1 VALFAAV
8 VLTFAALSAPSPTR
22 TPASTPA
29 PKVESAVSALEAVN
43 AARAKAGAASLSG
56 NATLDR
62 VAQASAERVANA
74 RNLEEADGAGQD
86 IGDRVTAA
94 GYGHRRVAEIVLIGD
109 GDLPARLARL
119 QDSDP
124 ETFADLVAP
133 DYQDFGFGRA
143 EGTSGTVRT
152 LVFGLSL
159 SGEFRG
165 HAAALGDLRAVRAE
179 MLSRVN
185 GARAAKGLPPLLENP
200 SLDAAAQNH
209 AEDMIRR
216 SYYAHDSPDGAT
228 VMERVRRVGYPAAAV
243 GENIGER
250 QATVAE
256 VFDGW
261 MRSPKHRDHILSLT
275 LREIGIGVAFGK
287 NARGYEIVW
296 VQDFATP
303 R

>member
-1 VALFAAV
+1 VIPAASALA
-8 VLTFAALSAPSPTR
+8 FAALAALPTPSPVPTL
-22 TPASTPA
+22 TPDSG
-29 PKVESAVSALEAVN
+29 SLALRAVN
-43 AARAKAGAASLSG
+43 AARANSGTAPLSA

-62 VAQASAERVANA
+62 VAQASAERVA
-74 RNLEEADGAGQD
+74 ADAAGKD
-86 IGDRVTAA
+86 IGKRVTAA
-94 GYGHRRVAEIVLIGD
+94 GYAHRRVAEIVLIGD

-119 QDSDP
+119 HDSDP
-124 ETFADLVAP
+124 ETFADVVAP
-133 DYQDFGFGRA
+133 DYQDLGFGRA
-143 EGTSGTVRT
+143 EGKSGTVRT

-159 SGEFRG
+159 SGEFTG
-165 HAAALGDLRAVRAE
+165 HAAALGDLRAVRAQ
-179 MLSRVN
+179 MFARVN
-185 GARAAKGLPPLLENP
+185 GARATKGLPPLLENP
-200 SLDAAAQNH
+200 LLDAAAQNH

-243 GENIGER
+243 GENIGEG

-261 MRSPKHRDHILSLT
+261 MKSPKHRDHILSLT
-275 LREIGIGVAFGK
+275 LREIGMGVAFGK
-287 NARGYEIVW
+287 NGRGYEIVW

>member
-1 VALFAAV
+1 VTPAASALA
-8 VLTFAALSAPSPTR
+8 FAALSALPTASPV
-22 TPASTPA
+22 PA
-29 PKVESAVSALEAVN
+29 PTPNSGFLALRAVN
-43 AARAKAGAASLSG
+43 AARAKAGAAPLSG

-62 VAQASAERVANA
+62 VAQASAERVASA
-74 RNLEEADGAGQD
+74 RTVDDADAAGKD
-86 IGDRVTAA
+86 IGKRVTAP
-94 GYGHRRVAEIVLIGD
+94 GYGHRRVAEIILIGD
-109 GDLPARLARL
+109 GDLSARLARL

-124 ETFADLVAP
+124 ETFADVVAP
-133 DYQDFGFGRA
+133 EYQDLGFGRA
-143 EGTSGTVRT
+143 EGNSGTVRT

-159 SGEFRG
+159 SGEFTGR
-165 HAAALGDLRAVRAE
+165 AAALGDLRAVRAE

-185 GARAAKGLPPLLENP
+185 GARAAKRLPPLLENP

-243 GENIGER
+243 GENIGEG

-261 MRSPKHRDHILSLT
+261 MKSPKHRDHILSLT
-275 LREIGIGVAFGK
+275 LREIGMGVAFGK
-287 NARGYEIVW
+287 NDRGYEIVW

>member
-1 VALFAAV
+1 VALFAAAL
-8 VLTFAALSAPSPTR
+8 LTLATLSAPSPTR
-22 TPASTPA
+22 TPPPDPGAG
-29 PKVESAVSALEAVN
+29 ALSAVN
-43 AARAKAGAASLSG
+43 AARARAGAAPLSE

-74 RNLEEADGAGQD
+74 RTVEEADGAGKD
-86 IGDRVTAA
+86 IGKRVTAA
-94 GYGHRRVAEIVLIGD
+94 GYGHRRVVEIVLIGD

-119 QDSDP
+119 RDSDP
-124 ETFADLVAP
+124 ETFADVVAP
-133 DYQDFGFGRA
+133 DYQDLGFGRA
-143 EGTSGTVRT
+143 EGASGTVRT

-159 SGEFRG
+159 SGEFTER
-165 HAAALGDLRAVRAE
+165 AAALGDLRAVRAD
-179 MLSRVN
+179 MLARVN
-185 GARAAKGLPPLLENP
+185 GARAANRLPPLLENP

-216 SYYAHDSPDGAT
+216 SYYAHDSPDGST

-243 GENIGER
+243 GENIGEG
-250 QATVAE
+250 QATAAE

-261 MRSPKHRDHILSLT
+261 MKSPKHRDHILSLT

-287 NARGYEIVW
+287 NGRGYEIVW